1 MKRMLVVPLLA
12 GLVLAPA
19 AVAKGPHAILTTGP
33 EGVEV
38 GRPWESTIELNE
50 LRGTPRP
57 SLVAVRRDGHVDASM
72 RRVPASMRG
81 ALGFKATMT
90 FPSAGRWRLVVIA
103 GGHRFRFPAV
113 DVGSGR
119 APQDYVSF
127 AVGSYAARA
136 DAGGVYMGPEPL
148 DTTRTGALPPEVFDA
163 TDDGSSAPGDD
174 IAVWWLFPAVGVVL
188 AGAGLAT
195 LRRRR

>member
-1 MKRMLVVPLLA
+1 MLVVPLLA

-19 AVAKGPHAILTTGP
+19 AAAKGPHAILTTGP

-50 LRGTPRP
+50 LRGAPRP
-57 SLVAVRRDGHVDASM
+57 SFVAVRRDGHVDASM

-81 ALGFKATMT
+81 ALGFRATMI
-90 FPSAGRWRLVVIA
+90 FPSEGRWRLVVIA

-127 AVGSYAARA
+127 AVGSPAARA
-136 DAGGVYMGPEPL
+136 NAGGVYMGPEPL
-148 DTTRTGALPPEVFDA
+148 DTTGTGALPPEVFDA
-163 TDDGSSAPGDD
+163 ADDGSSAPGDD
-174 IAVWWLFPAVGVVL
+174 VAVWWLFPAVGIVL

-195 LRRRR
+195 LRRRS

>member
-1 MKRMLVVPLLA
+1 MEPPRRGGRIDDMKRVLVVPLLA

-19 AVAKGPHAILTTGP
+19 AAAKGPHAILPTGP

-57 SLVAVRRDGHVDASM
+57 SFVAVRCDGHVDASM

-90 FPSAGRWRLVVIA
+90 FPSARRWRLVVIA
-103 GGHRFRFPAV
+103 GGHRFPVPAV
-113 DVGSGR
+113 DVRSGR
-119 APQDYVSF
+119 CTPRHV
-127 AVGSYAARA
+127 
-136 DAGGVYMGPEPL
+136 
-148 DTTRTGALPPEVFDA
+148 
-163 TDDGSSAPGDD
+163 
-174 IAVWWLFPAVGVVL
+174 
-188 AGAGLAT
+188 
-195 LRRRR
+195 